1 MINDFVMS
9 VFSTNRSLFYIKVDA
24 ERLDKQDLLDRIEQL
39 EKALEQK
46 TKVSYKFFDRN
57 ILKSGNI
64 C

>member
-1 MINDFVMS
+1 M
-9 VFSTNRSLFYIKVDA
+9 DA

-46 TKVSYKFFDRN
+46 TKVSYIFFDKN